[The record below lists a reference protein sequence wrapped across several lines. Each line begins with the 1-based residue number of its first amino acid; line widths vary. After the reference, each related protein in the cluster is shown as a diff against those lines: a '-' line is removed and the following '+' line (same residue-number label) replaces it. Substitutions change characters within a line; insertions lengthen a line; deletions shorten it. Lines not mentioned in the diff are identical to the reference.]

1 MIIFTGSTL
10 EPARCYILYATYT
23 ILLRNFL
30 FRKKSLIREFSCLT
44 RASHVGFFLLR
55 SGGYMLPSL
64 FWFLLGKWPR
74 DDFCRVRSP
83 EMLCWI
89 CFSPTRFTYTTAS
102 ILGLLCQ
109 RAPLGDLE
117 PSASH
122 NFIWPD
128 HGSPGTLWQ
137 MYLST
142 NFKLVPAMPS
152 DVTCE
157 KWIHRW
163 LTWKA
168 YTTVATVLKSAIRWA
183 RKPK

>member
-1 MIIFTGSTL
+1 MIIFTGVTL
-10 EPARCYILYATYT
+10 RNRTNYNATYT

-30 FRKKSLIREFSCLT
+30 FHKNYLTLSNKSIYSI
-44 RASHVGFFLLR
+44 GFLR
-55 SGGYMLPSL
+55 SRNDRCMLPSL
-64 FWFLLGKWPR
+64 FRFLLGNGQ
-74 DDFCRVRSP
+74 
-83 EMLCWI
+83 EMIFAGSGLRRC
-89 CFSPTRFTYTTAS
+89 CAGSVFLPLVSPTTAY

-163 LTWKA
+163 PWWRALPT
-168 YTTVATVLKSAIRWA
+168 L
-183 RKPK
+183 